1 MVRILIASSIILALS
16 GYFAVSSAESVWMDD
31 GSLVIIDAEESI
43 VYIDEDNKIN
53 YDVEISNDEPTFI
66 YSDKLTVCQPTNSGT
81 ICY

>member
-1 MVRILIASSIILALS
+1 MVKTIIALITFIALS
-16 GYFAVSSAESVWMDD
+16 VNAESVWMDD
-31 GSLVIIDAEESI
+31 GSLVIIDAEETI

-66 YSDKLTVCQPTNSGT
+66 YNDKLTVCQPTNSGS

>member
-1 MVRILIASSIILALS
+1 MVKTIIALITFIALS
-16 GYFAVSSAESVWMDD
+16 VNAESVWMDD
-31 GSLVIIDAEESI
+31 GSLVIIDSKETI

-66 YSDKLTVCQPTNSGT
+66 YNDKLTVCQPTNSGS